1 MENVSFIT
9 ILIVI
14 NTNYWGSPSFSEEV
28 SMVIVNKLRMITLK
42 HGGLVGLHSQMIEE
56 ISIWSSLY
64 FNIHPGKEGISVH

>member
-1 MENVSFIT
+1 
-9 ILIVI
+9 
-14 NTNYWGSPSFSEEV
+14 
-28 SMVIVNKLRMITLK
+28 MVIVNKLRMITLK